1 MADVLKSNK
10 APKTSNAPLKSAVSA
25 YLPDFVREAPSVPL
39 ISRDAYVAETGA
51 RLDAMQRDILSLKN
65 AVDDAKAT
73 ITRLTNEVE
82 YVQRV
87 RSFHEAD
94 QRQMRDQYDR
104 AIKLGLDLKS
114 RLDAIE
120 AKSGGNYHGYST
132 FEAVSKRL
140 TELGELEQRVKK
152 SERDLK
158 FAAALFCAS
167 LALLTLTLL

>member
-1 MADVLKSNK
+1 MADVMKPSK
-10 APKTSNAPLKSAVSA
+10 AREPSNAPLKSSVSA
-25 YLPDFVREAPSVPL
+25 FLPDFVREAASVPL
-39 ISRDAYVAETGA
+39 ISRDAFVVETGA
-51 RLDAMQRDILSLKN
+51 RLDATQREILSLKR
-65 AVDDAKAT
+65 AIDDVTAT
-73 ITRLTNEVE
+73 ITRLENDIEH
-82 YVQRV
+82 VQRV
-87 RSFHEAD
+87 RTFHEAE

-104 AIKLGLDLKS
+104 AIKLGLGLKS

-132 FEAVSKRL
+132 FEAISKRL

-158 FAAALFCAS
+158 FAAGLFCAS